1 MFNIRRNTPA
11 AVMEAIRRE
20 RRSLLKILLAMN
32 IVTSPVVTVPRGS
45 SSDMLLKLN
54 ITAAV
59 MANITGKQ
67 LRYVAMIRTV
77 LKVMMEDESI

>member
-32 IVTSPVVTVPRGS
+32 IVTSPVVTFPRGS
-45 SSDMLLKLN
+45 SSDVFLKLN
-54 ITAAV
+54 ITATV
-59 MANITGKQ
+59 MAHITGKQ
-67 LRYVAMIRTV
+67 LRYVAIRTV
-77 LKVMMEDESI
+77 LKVMVEGEGI